1 MPDRIA
7 SLRVTLVATPIAM
20 KRAQGSG
27 EIARRVKRVIL
38 EVMTADGIAGLGEA
52 QAWEPFG
59 GTAEGTAAALDL
71 YLRRVVE
78 GADPSAIAAVMASC
92 DRALA
97 GHPEAKAAVEMALF
111 DILGHRLGVP
121 VHQLLGGA
129 VRTTIPLSF
138 SIADPD
144 FTADLAR
151 AAEMAATGHRIFKMK
166 TGFLQPAED
175 FLRFERLRETAPD
188 AEIRVDY
195 NQGLSVIEAPRV
207 LRDIAALKP
216 GFIEQPIPRGH
227 EAVLAA
233 LSASLDVP
241 VLADESIFDA
251 ADMLRCASER
261 WADAA
266 SIKLMKAGGMLKARK
281 ISAIAEAAG
290 MPCYGGTLWEGG
302 IALAAGSHLI
312 AATAN
317 ISLGC
322 EFYMPRYA
330 MLADVV
336 QQGLAI
342 ENGAVIVP
350 TAPGLGMALDAAE
363 FKRQT
368 EMAR

>member
-1 MPDRIA
+1 M
-7 SLRVTLVATPIAM
+7 TLIATPIAM

-27 EIARRVKRVIL
+27 AVARAVKRVI
-38 EVMTADGIAGLGEA
+38 VQMATGDGIEGLGEA

-59 GTAEGTAAALDL
+59 GTAEGTAAAIDR
-71 YLRRVVE
+71 YLRPVLD
-78 GADPSAIAAVMASC
+78 GADPSAIGAVMAAC
-92 DRALA
+92 DQALA
-97 GHPEAKAAVEMALF
+97 GHPEPKAAIEMALF
-111 DILGHRLGVP
+111 DILGRRLGVP

-129 VRTTIPLSF
+129 VRATIPLSF

-144 FTADLAR
+144 FAADLDRAR
-151 AAEMAATGHRIFKMK
+151 AMAETGHRIFKMK
-166 TGFLQPAED
+166 TGFLSPPED
-175 FLRFERLRETAPD
+175 FSRFERLRAAVPS
-188 AEIRVDY
+188 AEIRLDY
-195 NQGLSVIEAPRV
+195 NQGLSVIEAPAV

-227 EAVLAA
+227 ERVLAE
-233 LSASLDVP
+233 LSARLDVP

-266 SIKLMKAGGMLKARK
+266 SIKLMKTGGILKARK

-290 MPCYGGTLWEGG
+290 VPCYGGTLWEGA
-302 IALAAGSHLI
+302 IAHAAAAHLI
-312 AATAN
+312 AATGN

-342 ENGAVIVP
+342 ESGAVIVP
-350 TAPGLGMALDAAE
+350 TLPGLGMVLEPGE

-368 EMAR
+368 ELAR